1 MQNRGISPK
10 LVPHVT
16 IRVSGKLF
24 HGHLPYLEQLLRSA
38 TECRLWPQLN
48 LEHLEELDRAALF
61 YLIDGED
68 RDFSIVLCPRFVR
81 DWMEHER
88 DRAVA

>member
-10 LVPHVT
+10 LDPHVT

-24 HGHLPYLEQLLRSA
+24 HGHLTYLDQLLHSA

-61 YLIDGED
+61 YLIDGEG